1 MKINN
6 QNAKSSINI
15 VKIVFA
21 FGLIVLNCFAIKNL
35 YLLSRDML
43 YGDFSAEQLIPHPIY
58 PLVRLPET
66 AVTLK
71 YGAVNRIGSDF
82 AQIYFP
88 AQEIT
93 HLDYAYDHKKTI
105 DPWGRP
111 SRYAPALISF
121 CSISICR
128 LDYGYACLTQML
140 VQYLLFFLIVYLAF
154 RSLGIK
160 EYFWFTLLCA
170 NICLFLTP
178 VGLSWFERGQFSL
191 YVGSS
196 FLMLVVGLLRK
207 NPAWIV
213 IATLIAFIKWT
224 AFPVMVIFLAVYLL
238 NSRTVKEFRYGIF
251 IIALFSSTIAL
262 LTLLPVFFVKGT
274 GVFLFGLI
282 NQELN
287 DNPTGL
293 SLFKLL
299 PRYIVKLLPLLLIVL
314 GYINIR
320 NCKGIFTYLIPYM
333 IGVTMIMLLY
343 PTKANDYS
351 APSLMGFA
359 PVIIYWAGQTEFKH
373 QAATKVLLYAYIF
386 FVLLASFSTS
396 ITHSVVFMIIIYLV
410 FSIIFIVSPSIFAK
424 YLLRQK
430 GGKDLLLTPC

>member
-1 MKINN
+1 MKKNDP
-6 QNAKSSINI
+6 NAKSSINV

-43 YGDFSAEQLIPHPIY
+43 YGDFSAQQLNPHPIY

-71 YGAVNRIGSDF
+71 YAAVNRIGSDF

-88 AQEIT
+88 AQDIA
-93 HLDYAYDHKKTI
+93 HLENAYDHKKTI

-128 LDYGYACLTQML
+128 LDYGYACLSQML
-140 VQYLLFFLIVYLAF
+140 IQYLLFFLTLYLAF

-196 FLMLVVGLLRK
+196 LLMLVVGLLRK
-207 NPAWIV
+207 NPVWIV
-213 IATLIAFIKWT
+213 FATLIAFIKWT

-238 NSRTVKEFRYGIF
+238 NSRTIKEFKYGIF
-251 IIALFSSTIAL
+251 VIALFSSTVAL
-262 LTLLPVFFVKGT
+262 LTLLPVLFVKGT
-274 GVFLFGLI
+274 GVFLFGLV

-293 SLFKLL
+293 SLFKVL
-299 PRYIVKLLPLLLIVL
+299 PRYVVKLLPLLLIIL
-314 GYINIR
+314 GCINIR
-320 NCKGIFTYLIPYM
+320 NGKRVFVRLMPFFV
-333 IGVTMIMLLY
+333 GVAVIMLLY
-343 PTKANDYS
+343 PTRANDYS
-351 APSLMGFA
+351 APGLMGFA
-359 PVIIYWAGQTEFKH
+359 PIIIYWAGQTEFKH
-373 QAATKVLLYAYIF
+373 RAAAKVLLYVCIF
-386 FVLLASFSTS
+386 FILFASFSTS
-396 ITHSVVFMIIIYLV
+396 IAHSVILVIIIYLV
-410 FSIIFIVSPSIFAK
+410 FSTLLMVSPSIFAK
-424 YLLRQK
+424 YPSPAPQMDSRELA
-430 GGKDLLLTPC
+430 D